1 MDADDHFGCTAAP
14 QSSQSNKYF
23 GTIKKTPESVAL
35 VTPGQQPAVEC
46 LILGK
51 IVSLEIFNCI
61 IIFFACVKKSLVISS
76 LYFFTYEHKDL
87 VRFNHKINFKYVLF
101 IK

>member
-61 IIFFACVKKSLVISS
+61 IIFFCLCKKVLGDFKSLF
-76 LYFFTYEHKDL
+76 LY
-87 VRFNHKINFKYVLF
+87 VRTQRPCTVQS
-101 IK
+101 

>member
-35 VTPGQQPAVEC
+35 VTPGQQTAVEY
-46 LILGK
+46 LILRK
-51 IVSLEIFNCI
+51 IASLEILNCI
-61 IIFFACVKKSLVISS
+61 NFFPCVKNSLVISS
-76 LYFFTYEHKDL
+76 LYFFT
-87 VRFNHKINFKYVLF
+87 
-101 IK
+101 